1 MNLTWD
7 MTQSLSLSNGE
18 YSYST
23 TVYNKIDPMNRNE
36 NLHNDIL
43 INHVLLKQKRLTEKK
58 AIFAFLKKICSDTDA
73 CRFSDY
79 IGIMRNYNM
88 QTSTIKDV
96 RRIIDCDEMHD
107 DDIII
112 MKAGTYIPMI
122 QLMQKI
128 QKEGCYC
135 EIRYTTGVLH
145 VLNNCF
151 CGIVMYVQG
160 KYK

>member
-96 RRIIDCDEMHD
+96 RRIIECDEMHD

-128 QKEGCYC
+128 QKEGYYC

-151 CGIVMYVQG
+151 CGIVMHVQG

>member
-23 TVYNKIDPMNRNE
+23 TVYNEIDPMNRNE

-88 QTSTIKDV
+88 QTSTIKDI

-128 QKEGCYC
+128 QKDGYYC

-151 CGIVMYVQG
+151 CGIVMHVR
-160 KYK
+160 